1 MLSAHSKNNALFCL
15 EYELPKFKINANA
28 AQKPL
33 SSAGFSPKW
42 VGVSFFLFLAV
53 FLLTILW
60 DRTTTEQLTNWP
72 ERERAFF
79 AVLAR
84 VGESDWML
92 IPTLTLWVVTQ
103 IIGRFPLGYTLRW
116 VVRGTGAMSGF
127 IFLAVGLPG
136 ALSAIL
142 KVAIGRARPI
152 LMDEVGILHFT
163 PFAGDWRFA
172 GFPSGHATT
181 AFAFA
186 WALYF
191 LFGARIAIVFVGAFL
206 LALARIVD
214 SAHYLS
220 DVFVGTGL
228 GTIGAFWVRE
238 QFGKRG
244 LLFSAKDKGRKNRM
258 LTPFKRLFRKRKH
271 ARSTV

>member
-1 MLSAHSKNNALFCL
+1 M
-15 EYELPKFKINANA
+15 PKFKINANA

-136 ALSAIL
+136 ALSTIL
-142 KVAIGRARPI
+142 K
-152 LMDEVGILHFT
+152 
-163 PFAGDWRFA
+163 
-172 GFPSGHATT
+172 
-181 AFAFA
+181 
-186 WALYF
+186 
-191 LFGARIAIVFVGAFL
+191 
-206 LALARIVD
+206 
-214 SAHYLS
+214 
-220 DVFVGTGL
+220 
-228 GTIGAFWVRE
+228 
-238 QFGKRG
+238 
-244 LLFSAKDKGRKNRM
+244 
-258 LTPFKRLFRKRKH
+258 
-271 ARSTV
+271 